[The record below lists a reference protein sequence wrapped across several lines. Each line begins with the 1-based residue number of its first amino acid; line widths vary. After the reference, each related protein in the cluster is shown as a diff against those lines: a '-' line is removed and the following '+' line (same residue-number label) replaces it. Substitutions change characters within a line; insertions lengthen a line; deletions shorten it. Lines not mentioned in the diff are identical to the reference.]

1 MEHKKAYLRRLL
13 LIMIA
18 FFAVLIGGFLLDIV
32 PNFTQGLSEGARVGH
47 QIVDAYEQEEPRS
60 QYLLWNVPI
69 RCSAPIAIETS
80 DAKRQVVG
88 QLSTLSLSVQEPV
101 QPGESMT
108 RIAFAAIGN
117 SPLIY
122 ALMIGSAFCFPVIIL
137 LMYFIIRSVRCA
149 IREERPLAK
158 NNVWLLRAIAL
169 LTILSELL
177 NQTGL
182 WLINTKAAEVLTG
195 TAYTVDM
202 TFHLNYSTLIMGIL
216 LLFAAEVFIIGR
228 DLGEEQKLTI

>member
-13 LIMIA
+13 VIMIA
-18 FFAVLIGGFLLDIV
+18 FFGVLIGGFLLDIV
-32 PNFTQGLSEGARVGH
+32 PNFTRGLSEGARVGH

-69 RCSAPIAIETS
+69 CAS
-80 DAKRQVVG
+80 DPFSIQTNDPDRRVVG
-88 QLSTLSLSVQEPV
+88 QISTLTLSVQEPL
-101 QPGESMT
+101 GEDESMT

-117 SPLIY
+117 SPTIY

-137 LMYFIIRSVRCA
+137 LMYFIIRSVRRA
-149 IREERPLAK
+149 IRQERPLSK
-158 NNVWLLRAIAL
+158 NNVWLLRSIAL

-177 NQTGL
+177 SQTGL
-182 WLINTKAAEVLTG
+182 WLINTKAAEVLAGTG
-195 TAYTVDM
+195 YTVDVA
-202 TFHLNYSTLIMGIL
+202 FHLNYSTLIMGIL
-216 LLFAAEVFIIGR
+216 LLFAAEVFVIGR